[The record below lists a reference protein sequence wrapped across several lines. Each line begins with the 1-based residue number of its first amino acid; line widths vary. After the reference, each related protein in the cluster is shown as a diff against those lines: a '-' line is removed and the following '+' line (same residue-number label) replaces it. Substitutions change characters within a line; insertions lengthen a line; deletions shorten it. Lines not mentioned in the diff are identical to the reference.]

1 MFGSKLPCKRGSVR
15 ALESLGKRAFESGGR
30 VAKIPLSQDTVI
42 ARGGSVPD
50 KLLATGKSCLVRIYP
65 AGAGQGLFELPPQR
79 IIIGRGSDCD
89 VTILDTSASRQHA
102 YIEQRAGTF
111 MIADMES
118 TNGTFVNDMRV
129 DKRLLEAGDLIRIGS
144 HILKFLSSDH
154 IEAQYHETIY
164 SMMIADGLTGAYNKR
179 YLMETLE
186 RELVRSFRHS
196 RPLAMVMLDVDF
208 FKSVNDTHGHLAGD
222 AVLREIAS
230 RIRDNVR
237 RDEVF
242 ARYGGEEFVV
252 LLPEASVEECR
263 AFAER
268 LRQVVGDSPVLV
280 DEKSISVTI
289 SLGIA
294 HTDGKEELLP
304 DDLIQEADRNLY
316 SAKRNGR
323 NQVV

>member
-1 MFGSKLPCKRGSVR
+1 M
-15 ALESLGKRAFESGGR
+15 
-30 VAKIPLSQDTVI
+30 AKIPLSQDTVVS
-42 ARGGSVPD
+42 RGGGVPD
-50 KLLATGKSCLVRIYP
+50 KLLASGKSCLVRIYP
-65 AGAGQGLFELPPQR
+65 AETGQGLFELPPQR

-89 VTILDTSASRQHA
+89 MSIMDTSASRQHA
-102 YIEQRAGTF
+102 YIEPRAGTF

-118 TNGTFVNDMRV
+118 TNGTYVNDIRV

-144 HILKFLSSDH
+144 HILKFLSSNH

-179 YLMETLE
+179 YLFETLE
-186 RELVRSFRHS
+186 RELVRSFRHG
-196 RPLAMVMLDVDF
+196 RPLAMVMLDVDH
-208 FKSVNDTHGHLAGD
+208 FKDVNDTHGHLAGD
-222 AVLREIAS
+222 AVLREVAG
-230 RIRDNVR
+230 RVRENVR

-252 LLPEASVEECR
+252 LLPEATADECR

-268 LRQVVGDSPVLV
+268 LRQVIGDKPVNV

-289 SLGIA
+289 SLGVA

-304 DDLIQEADRNLY
+304 DDLIAEADRNLY
-316 SAKRNGR
+316 HAKRNGR
-323 NQVV
+323 NQVF